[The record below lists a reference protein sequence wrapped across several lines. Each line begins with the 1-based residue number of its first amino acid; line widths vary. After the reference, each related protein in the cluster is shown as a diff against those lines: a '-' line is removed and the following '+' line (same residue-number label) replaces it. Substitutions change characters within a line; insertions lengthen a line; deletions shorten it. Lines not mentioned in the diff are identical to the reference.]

1 MDCKSRMLKAEKL
14 WQIQGCFVFSR
25 SHLTECIG
33 CHIFWSLLR
42 VDDHYQKIVICQV
55 MLSRKSHNNLPP
67 QILMSCNSNSGA
79 FSQ

>member
-42 VDDHYQKIVICQV
+42 VDDHYQKIV
-55 MLSRKSHNNLPP
+55 M
-67 QILMSCNSNSGA
+67 
-79 FSQ
+79 